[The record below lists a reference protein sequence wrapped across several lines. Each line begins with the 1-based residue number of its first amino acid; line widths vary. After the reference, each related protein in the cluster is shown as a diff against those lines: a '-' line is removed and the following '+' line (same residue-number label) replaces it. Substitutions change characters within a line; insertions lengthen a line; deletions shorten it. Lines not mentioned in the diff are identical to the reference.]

1 MAQVKPDIETFAKI
15 KVIGAG
21 GAGGNAITR
30 MVEAKIH
37 GVDFVAVN
45 ADAQQLHH
53 CKAPQKLL
61 IGKNLTRGLGAGMNP
76 DIGRQAAEE
85 NKDEIQDL
93 IKGADLVFVTC
104 GMGGGVGTGSSA
116 VVAEAAKDA
125 GVLTVGVVTKPFT
138 FEGFQRMRIAEG
150 GLEQLKS
157 RVDTLITIPN
167 DKILQLIER
176 NTPLLEA
183 FRTVDD
189 VLRQAVQG
197 ISDMIV
203 TPGVVNVDFADV
215 RAIMQDAGSAL
226 MGVGRA
232 SGDDRAVEAARAAIN
247 SPLLE
252 VAIDGAK
259 GVLFNIS
266 GGPDLTMIEINEAA
280 KIITE
285 SIDPDAKV
293 IFGAVTDE
301 KMKKGEIKV
310 TVIATGFGE
319 KVARKERAIDL
330 DKDEENAR
338 PKPIE
343 AKKNNNNSSPI
354 SPVSPKKPNFEVS
367 QIEESGQEWDIPAFI
382 RRKMK

>member
-343 AKKNNNNSSPI
+343 AKKNNNNSSPT